1 MVEVRDSLIGPTE
14 HRPCVGLRGGVLID
28 WWEAPASLERLTPI
42 GMLRKLCSPVGLSGT
57 FVEGGITEP
66 YLGGTRS

>member
-1 MVEVRDSLIGPTE
+1 MVEVRDSLTGPTE
-14 HRPCVGLRGGVLID
+14 HRPCVGLRGGILIE
-28 WWEAPASLERLTPI
+28 WGVAPASLKPVTSVR
-42 GMLRKLCSPVGLSGT
+42 MLRKLGSPVGLSGT

>member
-1 MVEVRDSLIGPTE
+1 MESKVNPQKGWTQ
-14 HRPCVGLRGGVLID
+14 
-28 WWEAPASLERLTPI
+28 ASV
-42 GMLRKLCSPVGLSGT
+42 LRKLCSPVGLSGT